1 MRLLIRLTAILAL
14 TSCSAA
20 FVRPT
25 PDLDLQRVL
34 DALQA
39 SKNLEKRSVETWQY
53 AAAIVNAVQVDVGTP
68 AQSFTCLIDTGSTVA
83 FIISKNCS
91 DSFCGIESYDEQQSS
106 TFKKLDEPMLRLNY
120 ADGTM
125 ISGDVVQ
132 DVLTLDNTTVSPFTF
147 LNVQT
152 YSKPQR
158 VEGYPGMLGMGLPV
172 ASNASLPSELT
183 KYNAARQMMDSGVN
197 QFALLPAPT
206 IGDPGQLSLGQ
217 IATSRYN
224 DSLKWMPVTSR
235 PDLPETFWTV
245 TLTGGAV
252 GTKKKLPSDATTV
265 ILDTG
270 STFTT
275 LPRSIVREIGESLGG
290 KELQVE
296 NNREIP
302 LAYIF
307 KCNDAKI
314 LPDIAFEMSGQII
327 SIPATAY
334 LHPLQGS
341 ECVLGVLAPSPSDEA
356 AIKHERVGLMG
367 MNLIRAFYSVW
378 NWETRQVGFANL
390 EVTYRTIVEIPA
402 DSSSTKSLS
411 TSGPLAWKFIF
422 AMLGVVMASS
432 LF

>member
-1 MRLLIRLTAILAL
+1 MRLLTRLTAILAL

-25 PDLDLQRVL
+25 PDIDLQRVL
-34 DALQA
+34 DALRS

-53 AAAIVNAVQVDVGTP
+53 AGAIVNSVQVDVGTP

-83 FIISKNCS
+83 FIISKKCS
-91 DSFCGIESYDEQQSS
+91 DSFCGLESYDEQQSS
-106 TFKKLDEPMLRLNY
+106 TFKKLDEPILRLNY
-120 ADGTM
+120 GDGTTVA
-125 ISGDVVQ
+125 GDVVQ
-132 DVLTLDNTTVSPFTF
+132 DVLTLDNTTISPFTF
-147 LNVQT
+147 LNVQQ
-152 YSKPQR
+152 YSRPPG

-172 ASNASLPSELT
+172 ASNALLPPEQT

-197 QFALLPAPT
+197 QFALLPAQ
-206 IGDPGQLSLGQ
+206 IGAPGQLSLGQ
-217 IATSRYN
+217 FATSRYN

-235 PDLPETFWTV
+235 PDLPETLWTT

-275 LPRSIVREIGESLGG
+275 LPRSIVREIGEYLGG
-290 KELQVE
+290 KELKE

-302 LAYIF
+302 LAYTF
-307 KCNDAKI
+307 KCSDTNI
-314 LPDIAFEMSGQII
+314 LPDIAFELSGQII

-334 LHPLQGS
+334 LHPVQGS
-341 ECVLGVLAPSPSDEA
+341 ECLLGVLAPSSSDEA
-356 AIKHERVGLMG
+356 AIKDQRFGLMG
-367 MNLIRAFYSVW
+367 MNLLRAFYSVW

-390 EVTYRTIVEIPA
+390 EVTSRTIVEIPA

-411 TSGPLAWKFIF
+411 TSGPLAWKIIF
-422 AMLGVVMASS
+422 AMVGGVIASS
-432 LF
+432 SF